1 MARYKF
7 SKKQCNEWIK
17 NKKTNPKTGYSID
30 PSAAS
35 GVYKKLKRQCGV
47 YEELAAKT
55 RSLTACR
62 SRNKKLRKELMTAL
76 ERVRRVT
83 EDPSMSK
90 KEAEQNMMITAPAI
104 NDIQPVIEREMSTY
118 DVENMNYAILVILFM
133 HAASG
138 INDLRDLEL
147 QDIKDM
153 HNDLKMRLEEK
164 SENLS
169 LALSKDQMNL
179 VVYMINFYMNYI
191 ERYWA
196 KYKRDAPSVLIEEV
210 EENEDEEDEEES
222 SSNDDMAIVPYNT
235 KKSSSSRSNSQS
247 KSNTGSPFDIVQ
259 FTNASS
265 SRNSQK
271 NFSPATSSKAPTG
284 TPRSSAANSFSS
296 FTIGPESLPRNT
308 SNSKSSVNR
317 PNSSMP
323 RSSAGSNFVPRSSA
337 PSNTMTRSSVFS
349 NSVPKSSAGSN
360 FVPSSLASSNSIPR
374 SSAPSNTMTRSSA
387 FSNSVPRSSAPSN
400 TMTRSSAFSN
410 SVPRSSAFSNSMP
423 KSSAGSNFVTSNS
436 NTRSMT
442 VNSRKPPSSSN
453 SKKSSVSSVNYN
465 SVNRPTIPV
474 TPPVSLVDFT
484 SMQKSVKSSPRKDE
498 ILLLEDYDMDKML
511 LLLEEL
517 GISKK
522 SMKSTM
528 AEKRNKTIALYD
540 YIERHWDRF
549 KQEIDSQNSSGS
561 VKIPSSASK
570 QAQAKSKSA
579 SGGRGPPLFS
589 QEELRDYSPDTF
601 MTILSLIGLSP
612 REDLE
617 DLDIMDVRKEFRRRF
632 NVDERESGKYFARL
646 YAYIDRHWDDFKE
659 DVRERIVSG
668 ESIRTPSSFKENI
681 HSMAAASSEGNNTSA
696 SQMYNNPMY
705 ESPKSTGNRTKSS
718 RRSEMVSNPVFNS
731 DSNSSRIGRVR
742 RVPTPSSS
750 NKSSK

>member
-360 FVPSSLASSNSIPR
+360 FV
-374 SSAPSNTMTRSSA
+374 
-387 FSNSVPRSSAPSN
+387 
-400 TMTRSSAFSN
+400 
-410 SVPRSSAFSNSMP
+410 
-423 KSSAGSNFVTSNS
+423 TSNS